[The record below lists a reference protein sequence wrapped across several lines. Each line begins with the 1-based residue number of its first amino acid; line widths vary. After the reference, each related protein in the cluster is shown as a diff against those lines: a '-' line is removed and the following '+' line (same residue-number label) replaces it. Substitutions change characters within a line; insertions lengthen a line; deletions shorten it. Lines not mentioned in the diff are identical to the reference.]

1 MLPQIT
7 ANSSWGYI
15 LPASHPVG
23 EMKPTS
29 MLALEKS
36 FTLSLLVELWI
47 QLWASKTEATE
58 R

>member
-15 LPASHPVG
+15 LPDSHPVG

-29 MLALEKS
+29 KLALEKS
-36 FTLSLLVELWI
+36 FALSLI
-47 QLWASKTEATE
+47 GPG
-58 R
+58 